1 MTSVIAKRQKILL
14 VIFRILTPRIVLHRP
29 SLKNASYPPLPFH
42 KQKGAVLK
50 AKNPPTLTC
59 RPLLTSCS
67 AVSWKLHHLFTRTCF
82 HPWKNSWRR
91 YSQNLWQLNH
101 TSICNFSDIL
111 TSWNFMPDSIELL
124 SFKIVISPWQELL
137 AAKKDRT
144 QGSAFSAMDCL
155 KLPYLFNT
163 LLLRLHYFRQKRP

>member
-1 MTSVIAKRQKILL
+1 MLYSFFQSRLFTEQCPCPNWRLLAAPARAKHGESQLPALSYLTSPLHYLSIHICQSLNQYKVTSVIAKRQKILL

-67 AVSWKLHHLFTRTCF
+67 AVSWKLHNLFTRTYF
-82 HPWKNSWRR
+82 HPWKNS
-91 YSQNLWQLNH
+91 
-101 TSICNFSDIL
+101 
-111 TSWNFMPDSIELL
+111 
-124 SFKIVISPWQELL
+124 
-137 AAKKDRT
+137 
-144 QGSAFSAMDCL
+144 
-155 KLPYLFNT
+155 
-163 LLLRLHYFRQKRP
+163 